1 MFPLTIIGIP
11 LYDEIYLND
20 MKVIRDPIHG
30 YIKLDK
36 LTLSLIDS
44 PLMQR
49 LRRIKQLGLSN
60 LVYPGAN
67 HTRFEHSLGVMHLAS
82 MLIERTETVS
92 QEEKDELRV
101 AALVHDIGHGPYSH
115 ATEGLMKY
123 YTRQRHEDIKSIIDK
138 TEITEILHDN
148 GISPEKVE
156 AHIKGET
163 EFGKILNSE
172 IDVDRMDY
180 LVRDSHY
187 TGVAFGLVDHERL
200 INEMQFYENSL
211 VLTAG
216 GVKAAESLLVSRFL
230 MHPSVYFHHV
240 SRIAETMF
248 TRAVGDMIQ
257 RNELNPFDMRKMDD
271 GEIFGIIRNDDDYA
285 GELANR
291 LLNRKLYKRALYV
304 GLDEVGE
311 GVLKHRKNIQRIE
324 VEIAEIVGIDPKE
337 ILIDVPGQP
346 DISEMKALVKMNGKM
361 QRLDEVSHVV
371 ATLEHAHRDNW
382 KMGVYTPREHREKV
396 GKAAREFFDV
406 KKVTKQFLLTDLE

>member
-1 MFPLTIIGIP
+1 
-11 LYDEIYLND
+11 
-20 MKVIRDPIHG
+20 
-30 YIKLDK
+30 
-36 LTLSLIDS
+36 
-44 PLMQR
+44 MQR
-49 LRRIKQLGLSN
+49 LRRIRQLGLSN

-82 MLIERTETVS
+82 MLIERTDTVS

-101 AALVHDIGHGPYSH
+101 AALLHDIGHGPYSH
-115 ATEGLMKY
+115 ATEGLMKH
-123 YTRQRHEDIKSIIDK
+123 YTRQRHEDIKPVIKNS
-138 TEITEILHDN
+138 EIADILNDN
-148 GISPEKVE
+148 GISPARVE
-156 AHIKGET
+156 SHIKGET
-163 EFGKILNSE
+163 DFGKILNSE

-257 RNELNPFDMRKMDD
+257 RELLSPFDMRKMDD
-271 GEIFGIIRNDDDYA
+271 GEIFGIIRNDDGYA
-285 GELANR
+285 GDLANR

-304 GLDEVGE
+304 GLEEVGE
-311 GVLKHRKNIQRIE
+311 GVIKHRKNIPRIE
-324 VEIAEIVGIDPKE
+324 AEIADIVGIDPKD
-337 ILIDVPGQP
+337 ILIDIPGRP
-346 DISEMKALVKMNGKM
+346 EIAEMKALVKMSGKM

-382 KMGVYTPREHREKV
+382 RMGVYTPKEHREAV
-396 GKAAREFFDV
+396 GKAARDLFEV
-406 KKVTKQFLLTDLE
+406 KKVTKQFLLTDIE